1 MTIPNCL
8 TLLRLFVSP
17 VFLLIYREHESLGI
31 SSIALPF
38 VLLALLF
45 VLELSDVADGYL
57 ARKLNQV
64 TDLGKVLDP
73 MADSIARI
81 CVLLTFTQKPVELPL
96 ELVFVFLYRDSII
109 STLRT
114 VCAFRGF
121 ALAARPSGKFKV
133 VLQAVAAFTIV
144 LLMIPHAQGDLST
157 SLLQEISAWVVGA
170 VAGYAVLSAADYFYA
185 NWDYV
190 VRLISPTKA
199 PQ

>member
-8 TLLRLFVSP
+8 TLLRLFISP
-17 VFLLIYREHESLGI
+17 LFLLIYREHESLGI
-31 SSIALPF
+31 SSFMLPF

-45 VLELSDVADGYL
+45 VLELSDVIDGYL
-57 ARKLNQV
+57 ARKYNQV

-96 ELVFVFLYRDSII
+96 GLVFVFLYRDSIM

-121 ALAARPSGKFKV
+121 ALAARPSGKFKA

-144 LLMIPHAQGDLST
+144 LLMIFQEQGAVSI
-157 SLLQEISAWVVGA
+157 SLLQEVSAWIVGV
-170 VAGYAVLSAADYFYA
+170 VAGYAILSSADYFYA
-185 NWDYV
+185 NRDIII
-190 VRLISPTKA
+190 RLVSPAKA